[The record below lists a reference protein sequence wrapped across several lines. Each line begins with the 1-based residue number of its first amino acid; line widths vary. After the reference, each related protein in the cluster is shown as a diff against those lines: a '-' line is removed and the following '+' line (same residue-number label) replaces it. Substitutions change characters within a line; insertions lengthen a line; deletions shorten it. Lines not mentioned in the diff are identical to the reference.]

1 VNVQYYDLSHQE
13 VTFCTS
19 QRMLMPS
26 QCKDNCS
33 PGGKI
38 VAYHRIHDS
47 HLQTDRIDRD
57 QIQT

>member
-13 VTFCTS
+13 VKFGTS

-26 QCKDNCS
+26 QCKGNRS

-38 VAYHRIHDS
+38 VAYHQIHDS
-47 HLQTDRIDRD
+47 HLQTDSLD
-57 QIQT
+57 QG